1 MKSNTKKRLIAFM
14 LCMVLVLSSTISAF
28 ADEPQNTDSQSQA
41 EVVTEPTA
49 DEPQNTD
56 SQSQAEVVTEPAAD
70 EATEDTTTEDV
81 STENTITED
90 VSDTPDI
97 EIPSKKEWSVQVG
110 NATVKVNGSA
120 DALPADAQLSVTEI
134 TSEDEVKE
142 IEKAVEEKAIEEQFS
157 IKNIFSY
164 DIKFLVNGSEVQPTT
179 PVQVSVD
186 TPEIVSN
193 ENTAVL
199 HVDDNNV
206 AEDMN
211 GAVDGEGKVVF
222 DAPHFSKYVIVQ
234 KGKSK
239 VNVTIEYY
247 DDTQTPKAMIY
258 ASKKELSPGESISNY
273 DIADNWNI
281 NWAEKSTTD
290 GKFESISNLDEIQVV
305 SDCIIRVYY
314 TPQEKTL
321 AGSTTFYDYTVK
333 AGKQDGSW
341 GFSDTYYS
349 FNQLTNDKSPK
360 VSENKKLIA
369 GTNDSNVGQNY
380 PEYQQYK
387 ISLPALN
394 GFTESTDKTK
404 IEVSAAGIY
413 AIKAEETGFTY
424 KTATAY
430 VGFGEPYP
438 ALTNAE
444 VTAKKSPTTVDKTVA
459 DDDHVVAIGDIVT
472 YTIEAYVPFLDA
484 ANTENRTFTIT
495 DKIKGAEY
503 YLAGPNAVN
512 SVTMEGKDG
521 QVGEIVVNEDGKG
534 FTVNLN
540 TLVAD
545 TDNPNAGKKITV
557 TYTAKVTKTTVEN
570 KAGSHAA
577 GVDYGADNVPV
588 KLFTG
593 ELVLL
598 KYGDGN
604 VNNALANAEFVLYKD
619 GEEVPLTFTKQ
630 ENGKYKYAPDA
641 EDATATLVT
650 DENGMIDV
658 EGLDVGSYH
667 FEETKA
673 PEGYSINTDGK
684 TLTLTVNGDVATAKL
699 YNEGQLN
706 DTKLSALPS
715 TGGIGTTIF
724 TIAGCVIMIAA
735 AGLFFASRKKSDN
748 K

>member
-1 MKSNTKKRLIAFM
+1 MLAIERRNEILEKLQNDRRVVVSELSQIYEVSEETIRRDLDKLVQDGFAIKSYGGAVINENVNIELPFNIRKNRNIVGKQHIAELVSEQIKDGDSIMLDASSTAVYVAKTLLEQGKKNLT
-14 LCMVLVLSSTISAF
+14 VLTNSVEIIIELFGAQDWKVLSTGGESREGSFALVGYQTDRMLRSYHVDKAIISAKGIDMN
-28 ADEPQNTDSQSQA
+28 AGLTDS
-41 EVVTEPTA
+41 
-49 DEPQNTD
+49 D
-56 SQSQAEVVTEPAAD
+56 
-70 EATEDTTTEDV
+70 
-81 STENTITED
+81 
-90 VSDTPDI
+90 
-97 EIPSKKEWSVQVG
+97 
-110 NATVKVNGSA
+110 
-120 DALPADAQLSVTEI
+120 DAQQQVIWGL
-134 TSEDEVKE
+134 
-142 IEKAVEEKAIEEQFS
+142 
-157 IKNIFSY
+157 IKYN
-164 DIKFLVNGSEVQPTT
+164 
-179 PVQVSVD
+179 
-186 TPEIVSN
+186 
-193 ENTAVL
+193 
-199 HVDDNNV
+199 DNNV
-206 AEDMN
+206 KLPTGVTAKTATAANIDL
-211 GAVDGEGKVVF
+211 AL
-222 DAPHFSKYVIVQ
+222 
-234 KGKSK
+234 SK
-239 VNVTIEYY
+239 V
-247 DDTQTPKAMIY
+247 A
-258 ASKKELSPGESISNY
+258 
-273 DIADNWNI
+273 
-281 NWAEKSTTD
+281 
-290 GKFESISNLDEIQVV
+290 
-305 SDCIIRVYY
+305 
-314 TPQEKTL
+314 TL
-321 AGSTTFYDYTVK
+321 K
-333 AGKQDGSW
+333 
-341 GFSDTYYS
+341 
-349 FNQLTNDKSPK
+349 
-360 VSENKKLIA
+360 
-369 GTNDSNVGQNY
+369 
-380 PEYQQYK
+380 
-387 ISLPALN
+387 

-472 YTIEAYVPFLDA
+472 YTIEAYVPFIDA
-484 ANTENRTFTIT
+484 ANTDNRTFTIT

-503 YLAGPNAVN
+503 YLAGPNAVS
-512 SVTMEGKDG
+512 SVTMEGKEG

-557 TYTAKVTKTTVEN
+557 TYTAKVTTTTVEN

-577 GVDYGADNVPV
+577 GVDYGADKPPV

-598 KYGDGN
+598 KYGDGD

-619 GEEVPLTFTKQ
+619 GEEAPLTFVK
-630 ENGKYKYAPDA
+630 ERNGKYKYAPNT
-641 EDATATLVT
+641 EDASATLVT

-735 AGLFFASRKKSDN
+735 AGLFFASRKKTN